1 MSLLRNTA
9 PAPTQRR
16 HMARVATA
24 LGSAVTAGITALT
37 VACADGPTAPTARPS
52 SSTAT
57 TRTTPTTPSGT
68 AVRAL
73 LWTKPVSQA
82 TSSHVI
88 GPAGGS
94 VSIPDGIRVIVPKG
108 AVTTNVT
115 FTVTRLPGIAVA
127 YDFQPHGTKFA
138 VPVQVE
144 QPTLGTNL
152 RGLDPAAAIEG
163 GYFADDA
170 ALNQSTGSAVVTE
183 FRPTFVTPDKAWVKF
198 TVDHFSGYLVSSG
211 RSQ

>member
-1 MSLLRNTA
+1 
-9 PAPTQRR
+9 
-16 HMARVATA
+16 MARVATA

-52 SSTAT
+52 FATTA
-57 TRTTPTTPSGT
+57 TRTTATPSGT

-73 LWTKPVSQA
+73 VWTKPVAQ
-82 TSSHVI
+82 TSSSRVI

-94 VSIPDGIRVIVPKG
+94 VSIADGIRVIVPKG

-115 FTVTRLPGIAVA
+115 FSVTRLPGIVVA

-138 VPVQVE
+138 VPVQIE

-152 RGLDPAAAIEG
+152 RGLDPSAAIEG

-170 ALNQSTGSAVVTE
+170 ALDQSTGSAVVTE
-183 FRPTFVTPDKAWVKF
+183 FRPTFVSADKAWVKF